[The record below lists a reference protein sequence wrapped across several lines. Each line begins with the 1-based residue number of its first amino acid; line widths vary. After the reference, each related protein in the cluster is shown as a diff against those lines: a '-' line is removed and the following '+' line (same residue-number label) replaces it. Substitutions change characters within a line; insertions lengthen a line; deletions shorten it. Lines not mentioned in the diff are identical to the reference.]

1 MLHALETQ
9 GGMTLAELH
18 ARTGM
23 AKPTLLRILATLEE
37 AGAAWKAIGD
47 GRYRRR
53 IGTAGQARPDERAH
67 RIAEVAAPHL
77 EALQRKVIWPSDLLV
92 YRNYRLELAETS
104 RRQSNLGLFPYR
116 IGFRID
122 MFLTAPGRAW
132 LAFCPARERERILAH
147 ARRHPP
153 PNPRSRSVL
162 RGELDGILATTRR
175 LGYASREPLFGGTD
189 ADMSEFDDGL
199 DAIAVPVM
207 DGARIL
213 ACMNLV
219 WPRKYRLKAKIVRD
233 HLADL
238 KAAAAGIAAA
248 LAALDAAVPASSGAG
263 RRVPPGVTPAR
274 SRR

>member
-1 MLHALETQ
+1 MKTIRALERGLAVLNALEGR

-18 ARTGM
+18 AHTGM

-47 GRYRRR
+47 RRYRRR
-53 IGTAGQARPDERAH
+53 VGPAGKARPDERAH

-116 IGFRID
+116 LGFRID

-132 LAFCPARERERILAH
+132 LAWCTDRERQRILAH
-147 ARRHPP
+147 ARSHPP
-153 PNPRSRSVL
+153 PNPRSRAVL
-162 RGELDGILATTRR
+162 RGELEGILATTRR
-175 LGYASREPLFGGTD
+175 LGYASRDPLFGGTD

-207 DGARIL
+207 QGGRVL

-219 WPRKYRLKAKIVRD
+219 WPRKYRLKAKIVKD

-238 KAAAAGIAAA
+238 KQAAAGVAAA
-248 LAALDAAVPASSGAG
+248 LAAMD
-263 RRVPPGVTPAR
+263 RPPGD
-274 SRR
+274 

>member
-1 MLHALETQ
+1 MLRALE
-9 GGMTLAELH
+9 GHAGLTLAELH
-18 ARTGM
+18 AMTGM
-23 AKPTLLRILATLEE
+23 AKPTLLRMLLTLEQS
-37 AGAAWKAIGD
+37 GMAWKAIGD

-53 IGTAGQARPDERAH
+53 IGPVGKARPDERVY

-92 YRNYRLELAETS
+92 FRNYRLELAETS

-132 LAFCPARERERILAH
+132 LAFCPDRERERIIAH

-153 PNPRSRSVL
+153 PNPRSRAVL
-162 RGELDGILATTRR
+162 QGELEGILATTRR

-189 ADMSEFDDGL
+189 QDISDFDDGL

-207 DGARIL
+207 DGPRVL
-213 ACMNLV
+213 AAMNLV

-238 KAAAAGIAAA
+238 KAAASAIAAA
-248 LAALDAAVPASSGAG
+248 VAALQAAS
-263 RRVPPGVTPAR
+263 
-274 SRR
+274 